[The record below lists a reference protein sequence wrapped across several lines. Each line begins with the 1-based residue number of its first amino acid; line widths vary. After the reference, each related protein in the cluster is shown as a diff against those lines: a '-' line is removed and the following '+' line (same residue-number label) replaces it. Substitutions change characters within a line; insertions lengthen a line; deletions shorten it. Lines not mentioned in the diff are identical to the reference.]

1 MSTHVCEL
9 HLIGKCQYGRK
20 CLYAHAKLPAE
31 LSLMAGGLELT
42 VLVQRAWPRRAD
54 AALTAWTLMQSL
66 LRRLKTSDSLD
77 LLVHDSE
84 VMRAADFQPQFEA
97 GKIAALR
104 PAFVLPHERFGPDR
118 FFEPVGQVIAALCAA
133 AQRRDSSAA
142 PVARQLV
149 VFTYTGAVADY
160 CNTDAF
166 SQLAPLMRAAHLRV
180 VVVGVDLGDDARQS
194 LSRVCDNNDLF
205 AFVDGKPGP
214 SSYRDLNRVSAR
226 AHGATVLAAYHALGA
241 PVAAYRPFDR
251 PPKSEYYR
259 ARAQLFTP
267 AQQSQ
272 ASCN

>member
-1 MSTHVCEL
+1 MSAHVCEL
-9 HLIGKCQYGRK
+9 HLIGKCRYGRK
-20 CLYAHAKLPAE
+20 CLYAHAKVPME
-31 LSLMAGGLELT
+31 LTLMASRLELT
-42 VLVQRAWPRRAD
+42 VLVQRAWPRREQ
-54 AALTAWTLMQSL
+54 AALTAWTLMQAL

-77 LLVHDSE
+77 LLVYDSE
-84 VMRAADFQPQFEA
+84 VMRAADFQPQIEH
-97 GKIAALR
+97 GKISELR

-118 FFEPVGQVIAALCAA
+118 FFEPLAQVIAALCAA
-133 AQRRDSSAA
+133 SQRRDSSAA

-149 VFTYTGAVADY
+149 VFTHTGAVADY

-180 VVVGVDLGDDARQS
+180 VVIGVDLSDDARQS

-205 AFVDGKPGP
+205 AFVDGKPGL
-214 SSYRDLNRVSAR
+214 SSCCDLNRVSAR

-241 PVAAYRPFDR
+241 PANTYGPCDR

-259 ARAQLFTP
+259 ARAQLFIP
-267 AQQSQ
+267 APQPQ